1 MESKESYYLTKGGAK
16 RPQPRLLPKLKGHL
30 IESIAWNK
38 TEQTEQSTGA
48 ILIGTNA
55 GKYMYMYLFIR
66 HVYTCTV
73 LDIIKFTCYTCTFI
87 DYSVHCECSPLY

>member
-1 MESKESYYLTKGGAK
+1 MESKESYYLTRGGAK
-16 RPQPRLLPKLKGHL
+16 RPQPRLLPKLRGHL

-55 GKYMYMYLFIR
+55 GKYMYIFIR
-66 HVYTCTV
+66 HVYTCTCTV
-73 LDIIKFTCYTCTFI
+73 PDIIKFTYYNCTFI
-87 DYSVHCECSPLY
+87 DYSVLCE